1 MIDSH
6 MYREKGTHS
15 SSKYIH
21 VYYIYIHQ
29 YISVFSICT
38 FCDVWKTLVWFGKP
52 GTVGYA
58 QPKKHPAPEDDPI
71 MGHIEEDAQEELR
84 RFRLKQQQQQV
95 EFQDREAINRG
106 QVLLPKVEFQESPA
120 KKRKQAQ
127 LAPEEAKKTPGPSQ
141 TTPKGEQP
149 GFSG

>member
-21 VYYIYIHQ
+21 VYFIYIHQ

-52 GTVGYA
+52 GTGGYA
-58 QPKKHPAPEDDPI
+58 QPKKRPAPEDDPI
-71 MGHIEEDAQEELR
+71 MGHIEEDAQEEL
-84 RFRLKQQQQQV
+84 
-95 EFQDREAINRG
+95 
-106 QVLLPKVEFQESPA
+106 
-120 KKRKQAQ
+120 
-127 LAPEEAKKTPGPSQ
+127 
-141 TTPKGEQP
+141 
-149 GFSG
+149 